1 MKYFKSILFARILHS
16 EEREP
21 AIDGQ
26 SRVGPLPDIPPPV
39 RWRAPQAVIL
49 VPNDQEVQPVD
60 VAVPAIDRSAPP
72 AALVPV
78 TSAAPPSAIRT
89 IRNRRGCCTTGTC
102 ICRTRGSPEASRTRR
117 RSSLHKTSH
126 SKQRPHRIRH
136 TGSTTGREGRRGDSG
151 YLGGGDRDR
160 RRESCRRRKL
170 LVAGP

>member
-1 MKYFKSILFARILHS
+1 MKYFKSILFARVLHS

-39 RWRAPQAVIL
+39 L

-60 VAVPAIDRSAPP
+60 VAVPAIDRPAPP